1 MTVDTRLAMHESGHA
16 VMAYHLGIKIGE
28 IVVSQDPAY
37 VSIQDQAK
45 EMRWQYLLFY
55 AIGNA
60 IERKLDPVNGWDNQS
75 QHDYWVAMDLLR
87 EGTVS
92 WSPPGLADDDEDGI
106 YKIEAYVYSFTVPA
120 FDQLEQQAA
129 RIIEIPEIWQ
139 QVFALAAVLMTVER
153 LGGDEVTQIIGAT

>member
-1 MTVDTRLAMHESGHA
+1 MIKNVICGQEYIKSKHSGL
-16 VMAYHLGIKIGE
+16 YN
-28 IVVSQDPAY
+28 
-37 VSIQDQAK
+37 
-45 EMRWQYLLFY
+45 

-92 WSPPGLADDDEDGI
+92 WSPPGLADDEDGI

-120 FDQLEQQAA
+120 FDQLEQQAV

-153 LGGDEVTQIIGAT
+153 LDGKEVTQILEAQS